1 MKITL
6 SLLVLLFSITKPAFA
21 TEQKESCLN
30 MGDTVTVTGHIQTG
44 ADAGTYFVLLK
55 PQCFHYP
62 KRTSHF
68 TPTNLITS
76 GDKLPPDVYVELTG
90 ELVDPWPMV
99 GIGIRV
105 KAFRNVDAE
114 VRTALADWKQRCE
127 QWQGENS
134 PALSKQMHGS
144 QVARITNDEYW
155 SLPKARCGILAAD
168 ANLPHE
174 VTTIWRPEP

>member
-6 SLLVLLFSITKPAFA
+6 SLLVVLFSITKPALA
-21 TEQKESCLN
+21 TEQKASCLN
-30 MGDTVTVTGHIQTG
+30 FGDTVTVTGHIQTG
-44 ADAGTYFVLLK
+44 AKAGTYFVMLK

-76 GDKLPPDVYVELTG
+76 GDKLPPDIYVEVTG
-90 ELVDPWPMV
+90 ELVDPWPFV
-99 GIGIRV
+99 GIGIRIV
-105 KAFRNVDAE
+105 SFRNVDAQ

-127 QWQGENS
+127 HWQDENS
-134 PALSKQMHGS
+134 PALSKQMHGN
-144 QVARITNDEYW
+144 QVARITNDEFW
-155 SLPKARCGILAAD
+155 SLPKARCGIVAAD
-168 ANLPHE
+168 ADLPHE